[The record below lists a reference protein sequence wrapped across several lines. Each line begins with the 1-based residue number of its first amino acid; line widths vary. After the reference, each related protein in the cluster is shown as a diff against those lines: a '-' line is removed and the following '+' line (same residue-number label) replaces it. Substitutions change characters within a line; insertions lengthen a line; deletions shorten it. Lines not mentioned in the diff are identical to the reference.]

1 MSKVVYPT
9 GVENHGGTLR
19 IWFVHEGKRR
29 RESLGIPD
37 NAKNR
42 KLAGELR
49 TAVNYRIKTGT
60 FDYQE
65 QFPNSKHNSQHTSSN
80 RGKNTISEV
89 CDKFMELKR
98 PTISAITFKNLK
110 ARLKTVCILL
120 GADKPLEEI
129 MHEDILALRGELLN
143 GRQFSRHGHD
153 SAKQGRK
160 VTTVNSSI
168 SHLKEV
174 LTFAVKNGYISR
186 SPADGIYQMKKDKTN
201 PDPLTRDEFL
211 RLIDA
216 ASHQQIRNF
225 WSLAVYTGM
234 RHGELCALA
243 WEDIDLS
250 RGTITVCRNLTAL
263 GNFCMPKT
271 TSGERTIELIDP
283 AIQVLKSQRA
293 LTQMR
298 RPVKIEVAGR
308 EYRKKESM
316 EVTFVF
322 SSEVT
327 DVAGVG
333 RDYYSV
339 MSVNGMWRN
348 LVRRSGIRLRKP
360 YQTRHTYAC
369 WSLSAGA
376 NPSFIAT
383 QMGHSNAQMV
393 YNVYGKWMKDN
404 NSAQVAL
411 LNNKLNDFAPPMPQR
426 NTAI

>member
-19 IWFVHEGKRR
+19 IWFVYEGKRK

-37 NAKNR
+37 NPKNR

-49 TAVNYRIKTGT
+49 AAVNYRIKTGT
-60 FDYQE
+60 FNYYE
-65 QFPNSKHNSQHTSSN
+65 QFPNSKNHSRRPPSNCGKSSI
-80 RGKNTISEV
+80 TEI
-89 CDKFMELKR
+89 CDRFMELKR
-98 PTISAITFKNLK
+98 PTISAITYKNFK

-120 GADKPLEEI
+120 GADKALHEI
-129 MHEDILALRGELLN
+129 RHEDVLTLRGELLN
-143 GRQFSRHGHD
+143 GRQFSRHGQD
-153 SAKQGRK
+153 SAKQGRT

-174 LTFAVKNGYISR
+174 LTFAVKNGYIS
-186 SPADGIYQMKKDKTN
+186 SNPADGIYPMKKDKTT

-243 WEDIDLS
+243 WEDIDLN
-250 RGTITVCRNLTAL
+250 RGTITVSRNLTAQ
-263 GNFCMPKT
+263 GDFCMPKT
-271 TSGERTIELIDP
+271 ISGERTIELIDP

-293 LTQMR
+293 MTQMR
-298 RPVKIEVAGR
+298 KPLRIEVAGR
-308 EYRKKESM
+308 EYRKKEAM
-316 EVTFVF
+316 DVTFVF

-327 DVAGVG
+327 DISGVG
-333 RDYYSV
+333 RDHYSV
-339 MSVNGMWRN
+339 MSVNGMWRS
-348 LVRRSGIRLRKP
+348 LVRRSGVRLRNP

-376 NPSFIAT
+376 NPNFIAT

-393 YNVYGKWMKDN
+393 YNVYGKWMNDN

-426 NTAI
+426 NTAR